1 MPLVVEPLSGMATNR
16 LAFLLLYQA
25 KPRGLFLNPF
35 PHPPFNLFPTIIS
48 QVSVGTLLA
57 FSVVSTSVLILRYV
71 PPEPP
76 LPTSAYVTPEPS
88 VHKADLVAAI
98 TAQNPQNPPNPAEVP
113 GPPISALL
121 HHRSLSEE
129 RLVAHDPLL
138 GALRNLET
146 LAGGDPPVTSTFSRL
161 GSGAELRLGG
171 GSKGGWNLTV
181 Q

>member
-1 MPLVVEPLSGMATNR
+1 MPAS
-16 LAFLLLYQA
+16 LLLYQA
-25 KPRGLFLNPF
+25 KPRGLSLNPF
-35 PHPPFNLFPTIIS
+35 PHPPFNLFPTTIP

-76 LPTSAYVTPEPS
+76 LPTSTYVTPEPS
-88 VHKADLVAAI
+88 MHKADLVAA
-98 TAQNPQNPPNPAEVP
+98 AVAQNPPNPSEVP

-146 LAGGDPPVTSTFSRL
+146 LAGGDPPGTSALSRL

-171 GSKGGWNLTV
+171 GSKGGYISLYSGPTSSCLRSW
-181 Q
+181 

>member
-1 MPLVVEPLSGMATNR
+1 M
-16 LAFLLLYQA
+16 
-25 KPRGLFLNPF
+25 LNPF
-35 PHPPFNLFPTIIS
+35 QHLTLNLFPTIIS

-76 LPTSAYVTPEPS
+76 PPTSAYVTPEPS
-88 VHKADLVAAI
+88 VHKADLVAA
-98 TAQNPQNPPNPAEVP
+98 AVAQNPPNPAEVP
-113 GPPISALL
+113 GPPVSALL

-146 LAGGDPPVTSTFSRL
+146 LAGGDPPVASVLSRL

-171 GSKGGWNLTV
+171 ESKGEQILTL